1 MKQLPIA
8 AYRRCK
14 SSQALQ
20 TILFILGAIFFSWVL
35 EQSNN
40 YESGSFSERQLLKQ
54 FRFPFMS
61 IYMTFLSNR
70 LFNKDFFVS
79 KLSKRS
85 YNALRKTNTFE
96 RSMSLLDIST
106 YSTRLICI
114 NNFGHPQFCMYLLKS
129 INSLLLL
136 HFL

>member
-1 MKQLPIA
+1 MQK
-8 AYRRCK
+8 
-14 SSQALQ
+14 
-20 TILFILGAIFFSWVL
+20 FIGFANNIIYFRGWLFFSWVL